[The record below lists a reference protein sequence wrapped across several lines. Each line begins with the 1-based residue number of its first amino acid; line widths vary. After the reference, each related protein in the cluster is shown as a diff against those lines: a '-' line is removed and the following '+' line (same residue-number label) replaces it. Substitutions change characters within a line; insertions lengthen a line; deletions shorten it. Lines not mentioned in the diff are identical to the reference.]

1 MSAVMKNT
9 VIDEETGEVLSA
21 SGGELTVSDRAVL
34 AFKVNDNALKALASF
49 SKELTVINTEE
60 DYKEVKTAEGVLV
73 GRRLDITTMG
83 KSIRDDANKFAK
95 AVIAEENRLIEFIE
109 PEEKRL
115 KALRHV
121 WDEAIRIEKGREV
134 AEAEAKRLAALTLAK
149 SVETGLLFG
158 DNLITIQSRI
168 AAVEAVDLD
177 MILGEP
183 KGAEA
188 TIAKQTLQLKQIESL
203 NILRAAEVSAI
214 AAEEASKAN
223 IELQRVYVEKAAE
236 DAKAKSAESD
246 RLRLLA
252 NAPDA
257 EKLGEWL
264 RFMRNSTALPVM
276 TSEQGQQTKLDIIAE
291 LNALLVRVEMAVK
304 CMS

>member
-60 DYKEVKTAEGVLV
+60 NYKEVKTAEGVLV